1 MLSVPEGEDRHFEY
15 RIQHG
20 APSTHRLLVSQGP
33 GSEAKCLSLV
43 AHIGMGS
50 LFWPIVACGKAA
62 ASFKVINVYCKKS
75 EPWIWGTFECLQ
87 FYLCNSI

>member
-20 APSTHRLLVSQGP
+20 APSTHRLLMSQGP